1 MSQESLHGVVQYHQQ
16 TKHHLNRYARSLGYL
31 DWATQPDP
39 FRRFDGAQQVPLD
52 HPPLSPE
59 PTYDDLFTRPI
70 SRDGAL
76 DRPAISRLFYD
87 SLALSAW
94 KQTPGG
100 GRWSLRIN
108 PSSGALH
115 PTEGYLVAD
124 AIEGIGD
131 RPAVYHY
138 APMTHA
144 LERRVTLTAEHWNQ
158 LSSSL
163 PPGAVLVAL
172 ASIYWRESWK
182 YGERAFRYCHHDV
195 GHAIGAVT
203 VAAATLGCET
213 RLITSVDDDQLATL
227 LGTDRQQGIEA
238 EHPDCLL
245 AVFPGSPSSRIDW
258 PAIDMPAAMLQHL
271 ASSDFAGTANRLS
284 ANHQPWPM
292 IDQIATATRASASSI
307 PAFRPT
313 AWPSPTASLDTWPDR
328 LLPAQQIIRQR
339 RSAVDMDGRTN
350 MTRDA
355 FYRLL
360 ARVCHRGAFPFAVL
374 PGSPSTS
381 LAVFVHRVEDLA
393 AGLYLLVRNPQHE
406 PVLRKAI
413 QGEFRWQRPPGCPDE
428 LPLWC
433 LVQADCRQAAQTIHC
448 HQSIASKGVFAVG
461 MLADFEASLQQHGP
475 WFYPRLFWET
485 GLIGQ
490 LLYLEAEAAGI
501 RGTGIGCF
509 FDDVMHEVLGLTGL
523 GWQSLYHFTVGGP
536 VDDLRLQTLPPYAFD

>member
-1 MSQESLHGVVQYHQQ
+1 MSPETLQAVVGYHQQ
-16 TKHHLNRYARSLGYL
+16 TKHYPNRHARSLGYL

-39 FRRFDGAQQVPLD
+39 FRRFDGAEQVPLD

-59 PTYDDLFTRPI
+59 PTYDELFTSPAA
-70 SRDGAL
+70 RDQAL
-76 DRPAISRLFYD
+76 DRRAISRLFYD

-94 KQTPGG
+94 KQAPGS
-100 GRWSLRIN
+100 GRWSLRVN

-115 PTEGYLVAD
+115 PTEGYLVVD

-138 APMTHA
+138 SPMTHA
-144 LERRVTLTAEHWNQ
+144 LERRVTLGAEHWDR
-158 LSSSL
+158 LSSQL
-163 PPGAVLVAL
+163 PTGTVLVAL
-172 ASIYWRESWK
+172 TSIYWRESWK

-213 RLITSVDDDQLATL
+213 RLVTTVDDDQLAAL

-238 EHPDCLL
+238 ERPDCLL
-245 AVFPGSPSSRIDW
+245 AVFPGSPSSRIPW
-258 PAIDMPAAMLQHL
+258 PTVDMPSNLLQYL
-271 ASSDFAGTANRLS
+271 ASCDFAGTPNRLS
-284 ANHQPWPM
+284 SNHQPWPV
-292 IDQIATATRASASSI
+292 IDQVAEATRASASSI
-307 PAFRPT
+307 TAYRPPP
-313 AWPSPTASLDTWPDR
+313 WQSPMATLDAWPDR

-339 RSAVDMDGRTN
+339 RSAVDMDGRTS

-355 FYRLL
+355 FYRIL
-360 ARVCHRGAFPFAVL
+360 ARVCHRGKSPFAVL
-374 PGSPSTS
+374 PGPPNIS
-381 LAVFVHRVEDLA
+381 LAMFVHRVDDLSP
-393 AGLYLLVRNPQHE
+393 GVYLLVRNPQHE
-406 PVLRKAI
+406 PALRPAVK
-413 QGEFRWQRPPGCPDE
+413 GEFQWQRPPGCPDD

-433 LVQADCRQAAQTIHC
+433 LVQADCRQAAQTISC
-448 HQSIASKGVFAVG
+448 HQSIASEGVFAVG
-461 MLADFEASLQQHGP
+461 MLADLEASLQQHGP

-509 FDDVMHEVLGLTGL
+509 FDDVMHELLGLTGL

-536 VDDLRLQTLPPYAFD
+536 VEDLRLQTLPPYAVD

>member
-1 MSQESLHGVVQYHQQ
+1 MSEGVLQSVVDYHQQ

-39 FRRFDGAQQVPLD
+39 FRRFDGAEQIPLD
-52 HPPLSPE
+52 HPPLSPK
-59 PTYDDLFTRPI
+59 PTYDSLFTNPAA
-70 SRDGAL
+70 RDGAL
-76 DRPAISRLFYD
+76 DRQAISRLFYD

-94 KQTPGG
+94 KQAPGS

-115 PTEGYLVAD
+115 PTEGYLVTD

-138 APMTHA
+138 SPMPHA
-144 LERRVTLTAEHWNQ
+144 LERRATLASEHWDGIRSQ
-158 LSSSL
+158 L
-163 PPGAVLVAL
+163 PPGTVLVGL
-172 ASIYWRESWK
+172 TSIYWRESWK

-203 VAAATLGCET
+203 LAAATLGCET
-213 RLITSVDDDQLATL
+213 RLVTGIDDDQLATL
-227 LGTDRQQGIEA
+227 VGADRQQGIEA

-245 AVFPGSPSSRIDW
+245 AVFPGSSSPRIEW
-258 PAIDMPAAMLQHL
+258 PTIDLPPAVLQHL
-271 ASSDFAGTANRLS
+271 ASCDFAGTPNRLS
-284 ANHQPWPM
+284 SNHQPWPA
-292 IDQIATATRASASSI
+292 IDQVATATHASARSMGAYQPLPWRPPSS
-307 PAFRPT
+307 ARQ
-313 AWPSPTASLDTWPDR
+313 TWPDR
-328 LLPAQQIIRQR
+328 LSPAQQIIRQR
-339 RSAVDMDGRTN
+339 RSAVDMDGRTS
-350 MTRDA
+350 MTQDA

-374 PGSPSTS
+374 PAPPGIS
-381 LAVFVHRVEDLA
+381 LAIFVHRVDDLSP
-393 AGLYLLVRNPQHE
+393 GLYVLVRNPAHE
-406 PVLRKAI
+406 PALREAVKA
-413 QGEFRWQRPPGCPDE
+413 EFRWRRPPGCPDD

-433 LVQADCRQAAQTIHC
+433 LVTADCRQAAQTISC
-448 HQSIASKGVFAVG
+448 HQSIASEGVFSLG
-461 MLADFEASLQQHGP
+461 MLADFEASLRQHGP

-523 GWQSLYHFTVGGP
+523 GWQSLYHFTIGGP
-536 VDDLRLQTLPPYAFD
+536 VEDLRLQTLAPYAVD